1 MAKSPRAEDSYR
13 CTLQRRGRTAE
24 IMLAGELDLAADH
37 ALYEAIDGALD
48 TVDLDEVSVDLGLV
62 GFAQSSTLAWLV
74 RADDRVRS
82 RGAVMTVSDCSTRMC
97 DLLRLTG
104 FDAQLTF
111 TDAHWRR

>member
-13 CTLQRRGRTAE
+13 CDAAAARADGGDHARRRA
-24 IMLAGELDLAADH
+24 DLAADH

-82 RGAVMTVSDCSTRMC
+82 RGAVMTVADCSTRSATC
-97 DLLRLTG
+97 C
-104 FDAQLTF
+104 A
-111 TDAHWRR
+111 